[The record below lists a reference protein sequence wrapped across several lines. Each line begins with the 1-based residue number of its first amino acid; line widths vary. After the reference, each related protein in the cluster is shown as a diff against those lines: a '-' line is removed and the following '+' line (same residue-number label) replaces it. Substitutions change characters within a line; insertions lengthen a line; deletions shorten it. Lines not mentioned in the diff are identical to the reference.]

1 MLLHD
6 LNSPTTHW
14 AIPEKTQI
22 GGEGGGGGDDKNS
35 GNPPEICHFFTL
47 PLEILDKTE
56 LNPWIFHKILL
67 DLLEIPRLKTKTPG
81 NSTLFFLDQP

>member
-22 GGEGGGGGDDKNS
+22 GGEGGGVDDKNS
-35 GNPPEICHFFTL
+35 GNPPEIFHFFTL